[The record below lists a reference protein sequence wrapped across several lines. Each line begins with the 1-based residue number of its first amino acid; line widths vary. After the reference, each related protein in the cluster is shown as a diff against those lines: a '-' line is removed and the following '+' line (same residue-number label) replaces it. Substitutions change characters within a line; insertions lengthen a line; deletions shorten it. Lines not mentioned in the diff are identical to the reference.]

1 MSLLRTR
8 WAALGAVV
16 AITLS
21 AAGVGTASVG
31 SGERTVFVP
40 ITPCRII
47 DTRPAF
53 QVGPRATPLGPNQTY
68 TVSAHGTN
76 GRCTI
81 PADAVALSLNVTAVG
96 ATLPTFLTI
105 WAAGQARPDSSSLN
119 PAPGQP
125 PTPNAVATDLSGAGQ
140 FSIYNLQGNVHVL
153 ADVNGYYADH
163 HHDDRYYQKSH
174 VDAVESNSKFIN
186 QNTLRNVDNFTASL
200 GVGTSIGN
208 GFHSS
213 FVLPPNYTFG
223 TPLTLRLNLIKIAVS
238 ACTLDLQP
246 AELNVYRP
254 SSGGPISGPTATAG
268 ISNPG
273 PVQVPAGD
281 NRSFGVTFTITSP
294 SATANLRHGD
304 SVTFHLATQG
314 GSTCGP
320 GVTYIHSAMLY
331 YQ

>member
-21 AAGVGTASVG
+21 AGGIGTAGVG
-31 SGERTVFVP
+31 SGERTVFVA
-40 ITPCRII
+40 ITPCRVI
-47 DTRPAF
+47 DTRPAS
-53 QVGPRATPLGPNQTY
+53 QVGPRATPLGSNETY
-68 TVSAHGTN
+68 TVSAHGTS

-105 WAAGQARPDSSSLN
+105 WAAGQARPGSSSLN

-125 PTPNAVATDLSGAGQ
+125 PTPNAVVTDLSGAGR
-140 FSIYNLQGNVHVL
+140 FSVYNKQGSVHFL
-153 ADVNGYYADH
+153 ADINGYYADH
-163 HHDDRYYQKSH
+163 HHDDLYYRKSH
-174 VDAVESNSKFIN
+174 IDAVESNSKFIN
-186 QNTLRNVDNFTASL
+186 LNTLRDVDDFGASFGL
-200 GVGTSIGN
+200 GTSIGN

-213 FVLPPNYTFG
+213 VVLPPDYTVG
-223 TPLTLRLNLIKIAVS
+223 RPLTLDLNLIKIAVP

-246 AELNVYRP
+246 VQLNVYRP
-254 SSGGPISGPTATAG
+254 GSGGPIAGPSATSGMT
-268 ISNPG
+268 NPG
-273 PVQVPAGD
+273 PVAVPAGD
-281 NRSFGVTFTITSP
+281 NRAFSVAFTITSP
-294 SATANLRHGD
+294 SAMANLRHGD
-304 SVTFHLATQG
+304 SVTFQITTQA

-331 YQ
+331 YS